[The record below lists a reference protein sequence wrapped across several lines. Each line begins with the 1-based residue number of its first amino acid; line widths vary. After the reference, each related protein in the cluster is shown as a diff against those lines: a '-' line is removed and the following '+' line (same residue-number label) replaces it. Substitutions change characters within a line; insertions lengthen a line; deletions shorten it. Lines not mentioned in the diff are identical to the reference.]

1 MSNWTRICPV
11 GDVPTLGARMVES
24 ADHGRIAVF
33 RSSGDELFAV
43 RDRCPH
49 RGGPLSQG
57 IVHDKTVT
65 CPLHGWKIRLDDGQV
80 VPPDAGCVKHFP
92 VKIEQGDVFIDL

>member
-1 MSNWTRICPV
+1 MSNWIKICPV
-11 GDVPTLGARMVES
+11 GDVPALGARMVES

-33 RSSGDELFAV
+33 RSGGDELFAV

-65 CPLHGWKIRLDDGQV
+65 CPLHGWKIQLNDGQV
-80 VPPDAGCVKHFP
+80 VPPDVGCVKHFP
-92 VKIEQGDVFIDL
+92 IKVEHGDVFIDL